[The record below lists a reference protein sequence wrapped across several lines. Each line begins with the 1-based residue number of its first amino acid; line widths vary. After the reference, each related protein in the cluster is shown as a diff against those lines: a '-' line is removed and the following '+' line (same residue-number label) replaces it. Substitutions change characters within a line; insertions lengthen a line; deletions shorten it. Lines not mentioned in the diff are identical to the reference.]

1 MKTKTFLFIAL
12 ALALSGA
19 GCSWISEKA
28 PGISSM
34 IPAGPKPANF
44 ENASPAE
51 ASKRINFVPGSQVEI
66 RQTYLGADAKKA
78 DALAGD
84 NKEGVRIITLE
95 RFAPMVYAKLSWKL
109 SSQGATS
116 TEMRTVRGS
125 VENINLKSSHEFYPP
140 AYWPSD
146 TTDAKDTSAIWLSQD
161 AFEELT
167 KTKHATLFYGLTDGL
182 LFGDLRTAKEFFDA
196 ITSLSNQVIEANK
209 TTDTDWAKA
218 DEEYS
223 DWTLKVNGQDIK
235 VQVIKAHNWFGEI
248 VVLNNPQN
256 PLVIKM
262 TFNPALQDK
271 SLLKSSDF
279 LTTLLG
285 YEVTQLD
292 NVQ

>member
-1 MKTKTFLFIAL
+1 MAL
-12 ALALSGA
+12 ALALFGA
-19 GCSWISEKA
+19 GCNWLAGKA

-51 ASKRINFVPGSQVEI
+51 AAKRINFVPGSQMEI
-66 RQTYLGADAKKA
+66 RQTYLGEGAKIADT
-78 DALAGD
+78 LAGD
-84 NKEGVRIITLE
+84 NKDGVRIVTLE

-109 SSQGATS
+109 SSQGTTS
-116 TEMRTVRGS
+116 TEMRTVKGG

-146 TTDAKDTSAIWLSQD
+146 TVDAKDTSAIWLSKD
-161 AFEELT
+161 AFDELT

-196 ITSLSNQVIEANK
+196 ITSLNNQVLEANK
-209 TTDTDWAKA
+209 TVDSDWAKA
-218 DEEYS
+218 DEDYS
-223 DWTLKVNGQDIK
+223 DWTLKVNGQDVK
-235 VQVIKAHNWFGEI
+235 VQVIKASNWFGEI

-256 PLVIKM
+256 PLVVKT
-262 TFNPALQDK
+262 TFNPKLQDK
-271 SLLKSSDF
+271 SLLKGGDF
-279 LTTLLG
+279 LTTLLS
-285 YEVTQLD
+285 YEITRLD